1 MSTKNNS
8 VASKAI
14 LEMNTIREA
23 MKKESTATLKTLLS
37 DVVKDT
43 LRERIEKN
51 DDYVIIEG
59 TKAPKDVKED
69 EVEEPEQAEAPAEGA
84 EQAPVEGDAAAAE
97 APEDEAG
104 EAPVEG
110 TENDVDMAQYQVG
123 DDPNTLDLTGEEDP
137 NKVIAVYKRLN
148 NDDRVV
154 IKKEG
159 SKISLKD
166 NDTDAEY
173 VIDLQ
178 GDEQASEEEPAA
190 EAEQLAEGLDE
201 FEVDFE
207 DEDDLNDYGY
217 EATDDKLADAESD
230 RDAYE
235 AALNDMEGEFPDGII
250 DMSDK
255 APKKQEE
262 PSVEDEDEYWENEFA
277 EDEKLHDE
285 NKIENSM
292 KKEKVYE
299 IDLGYTDDYQKK
311 DPIAGLKMDGD
322 TDLDAGA
329 PKDKTAKPWSELE
342 PEQEPYVN
350 EEDEVA
356 EDETEVVAEEET
368 DECGALVP
376 EEDEL
381 DENVTLPKQRK
392 KVKNRK
398 PANKQTPKVGH
409 HNSKGGE
416 YKAMDEI
423 VAENNA
429 LKEAVAGLRA
439 ELKEAYVTNVNLGK
453 ITKLFLEN
461 TTSQKEK
468 IDIVNRFVN
477 EAKTVKQSK
486 ALYEAINKELKK
498 NSASAPVLEQGS
510 MTATAQTL
518 NETKIY
524 ESKDLKEMKDFMRR
538 VNNCF

>member
-14 LEMNTIREA
+14 LEMNAIRDA

-43 LRERIEKN
+43 LRERIEKD

-69 EVEEPEQAEAPAEGA
+69 EVEEPEQTE
-84 EQAPVEGDAAAAE
+84 APVEGGEEAQIDGEAAAAE

-104 EAPVEG
+104 EAPAEG
-110 TENDVDMAQYQVG
+110 EEGEVDMAQYQVG

-207 DEDDLNDYGY
+207 DEDFGDK
-217 EATDDKLADAESD
+217 ETDDDLLNSLKNADDEDANLLAAIIKGDKNHELAKD
-230 RDAYE
+230 QAY
-235 AALNDMEGEFPDGII
+235 LDMGIK
-250 DMSDK
+250 DS
-255 APKKQEE
+255 PKEQEE
-262 PSVEDEDEYWENEFA
+262 PSVEEDEFA
-277 EDEKLHDE
+277 EEELEE
-285 NKIENSM
+285 NKIKESM

-329 PKDKTAKPWSELE
+329 PDKTAKPWSELE
-342 PEQEPYVN
+342 QEQEPYVN

-356 EDETEVVAEEET
+356 EDETEVVEEEET

-409 HNSKGGE
+409 HNSKEGE

-429 LKEAVAGLRA
+429 LKEAVASLRA

-498 NSASAPVLEQGS
+498 NSTSAPVLEQGS
-510 MTATAQTL
+510 MTAAAQTL